1 MVNNAIAQPIT
12 MPVSKAVAPNRIVK
26 APTTEHMAD
35 PNTNYPNRQ
44 LNNLYKLWSD
54 GGAGIIITGN
64 VHVDRRY
71 MEGPRNVAAERS
83 DLENPEVVELWKS
96 WSSACK
102 SNGNL
107 AIVQL
112 SHGGRQTPFSVNS
125 QSLAPSP
132 IKLKVKAGGNISP
145 FTTPKEATYDDIQ
158 DIIERFVTAAKLCHA
173 AGFDGVQV
181 HAAHG
186 YLLSTFL
193 SPSANVRTDQYGGD
207 VNKRSRV
214 LLEICTRIRKEL
226 PTTFTLCVKLNTADF
241 QLGGFSEEESILVSK
256 RLALEGEVDFI
267 EYSGGT
273 YEFAA
278 MMQEDISQILPTKDE
293 IEQQLAKN
301 AGKQVTQETG
311 APMKESTRK
320 REAFFLD
327 YVNKA
332 RPVLRETPILIM
344 LSGGW
349 RSAAAMHMH
358 VLNKNVDLLGIAR
371 PICVEPKFPLRVL
384 GWKPG
389 SAENKD
395 VVALPYSISITS
407 PWIPKGVRD
416 TANAQIQAVWHYDQ
430 MHRMAKGLSVDFNHS
445 PIRSVLDGT
454 IRMFI
459 DFKKKKFAWIVTVYK
474 LSGYLITLGIML
486 YAIQMLQEK

>member
-1 MVNNAIAQPIT
+1 MVNAIAQPIT

-54 GGAGIIITGN
+54 GGSGIIITGN

-71 MEGPRNVAAERS
+71 MEGPRNVAAEKS
-83 DLENPEVVELWKS
+83 DLENPAVLELWKS
-96 WSSACK
+96 WAAACK

-125 QSLAPSP
+125 QSLAPSA

-158 DIIERFVTAAKLCHA
+158 DIIERFVTAAKVCHA

-226 PTTFTLCVKLNTADF
+226 PPTFTLCVKLNTADF

-278 MMQEDISQILPTKDE
+278 MMQEDISHILPNKQE

-301 AGKQVTQETG
+301 AGKQSAAE
-311 APMKESTRK
+311 PMKESTRK

-332 RPVLRETPILIM
+332 RPVLRETPVLIM

-349 RSAAAMHMH
+349 RSAAAMHTNL
-358 VLNKNVDLLGIAR
+358 LNKSVDLIGIAR

-389 SAENKD
+389 SPDNKD
-395 VVALPYSISITS
+395 VVALPYSISITT
-407 PWIPKGVRD
+407 PWIPKEVRD
-416 TANAQIQAVWHYDQ
+416 TLNAQIQAVWHYEQ
-430 MHRMAKGLSVDFNHS
+430 MQRMAKGLSVDFSHS
-445 PIRSVLDGT
+445 TMSSVLGGT
-454 IRMFI
+454 IGMFI

-474 LSGYLITLGIML
+474 IASYVITFGLMI
-486 YAIQMLQEK
+486 YAIQILQKK